1 MVRNAKRSQSGMY
14 TIRAVNEHG
23 EDECDVE
30 MVVLGPPERPE
41 GPMEISDVH
50 KEGCKIK
57 WKEPL
62 DDGGSPITGYVLE
75 KMDTATGRWT
85 QCAKTDGALEA
96 DVKGLETGKRYR
108 FR

>member
-1 MVRNAKRSQSGMY
+1 MILLR
-14 TIRAVNEHG
+14 
-23 EDECDVE
+23 DVIPQFY
-30 MVVLGPPERPE
+30 LR
-41 GPMEISDVH
+41 ISLSR
-50 KEGCKIK
+50 

-108 FR
+108 YGKLQRYQYSYAYDLFRR